1 MNIIGGALKFRYPSV
16 MYNVCFYDT
25 HTYSV
30 MWKSGSVVIE
40 REKRLKEIGRQRER
54 QTFIERERV
63 ESKRETKRGNEG
75 EG

>member
-1 MNIIGGALKFRYPSV
+1 
-16 MYNVCFYDT
+16 
-25 HTYSV
+25 